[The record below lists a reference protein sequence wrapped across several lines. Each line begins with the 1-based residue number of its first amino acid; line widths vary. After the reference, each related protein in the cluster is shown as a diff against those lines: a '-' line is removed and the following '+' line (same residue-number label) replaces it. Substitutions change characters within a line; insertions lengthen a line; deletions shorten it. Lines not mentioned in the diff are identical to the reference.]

1 MAKKK
6 ADPRPLFIRACFGE
20 KTERA
25 PVWIMR
31 QAGRYLPEYRAV
43 RSQTTFL
50 GLCKTPKLAA
60 EVTLQPVDLVGVDAA
75 IIFSDILIVP
85 EAMGQTLTVEEKQ
98 GPRLFPVI
106 TSPADLKKLKKPK
119 AEKAYAFL
127 GKALQLVR
135 KQLPPEIPL
144 IGFAG
149 SPFTLMAYMV
159 EGQGTKEFEK
169 VKTLLKENPKLAH
182 ALLEKLSDAVADL
195 LNYKIKS
202 VAQAVQIFDCWGGIL
217 DEKEFVKFSLAYV
230 KKVIKK
236 LKRKNVPVIFFAK
249 GTGAYLKKIKSCG
262 ADVIGLDWNVD
273 LKWAR
278 KILGKKIAIQGNLDP
293 MTLFSTPGM
302 IRDAVEKTLSQ
313 INPHQ
318 GYIFNLGHGIL
329 PTTPPEHAKY
339 LVKCVKELSA
349 Q

>member
-1 MAKKK
+1 MKKK
-6 ADPRPLFIRACFGE
+6 TDVRPLFIRACFGE

-50 GLCKTPKLAA
+50 GLCKTPELAA
-60 EVTLQPVDLVGVDAA
+60 EVSLQPVDLVGVDAA

-106 TSPADLKKLKKPK
+106 STAADVKKLKKPK
-119 AEKAYAFL
+119 PEKAYAFL
-127 GKALQLVR
+127 GKALKLVR
-135 KQLPPEIPL
+135 KQLPDSIPL

-149 SPFTLMAYMV
+149 SPFTLMSYMV

-169 VKTLLKENPKLAH
+169 VKTLLQENPKLAH

-195 LNYKIKS
+195 LNYKIKCG
-202 VAQAVQIFDCWGGIL
+202 AQAVQIFDSWGGIL
-217 DEKEFVKFSLAYV
+217 NEKEFVKFSLAYV

-236 LKRKNVPVIFFAK
+236 LKRKKVPVIFFAK
-249 GTGAYLKKIKSCG
+249 GTGDYLKKIKSCG
-262 ADVIGLDWNVD
+262 ADVISLDWNVD

-293 MTLFSTPGM
+293 MTLFSTPSM
-302 IRDAVEKTLSQ
+302 IKDAVEKVLSQ
-313 INPHQ
+313 VNPRQ

-349 Q
+349 K

>member
-1 MAKKK
+1 MKKTK
-6 ADPRPLFIRACFGE
+6 DNRPLFIRACFGE

-43 RSQTTFL
+43 RATTTFL
-50 GLCKTPKLAA
+50 GLCKTPELAA

-98 GPRLFPVI
+98 GPRLFPI
-106 TSPADLKKLKKPK
+106 IQTAADVRKLKKPK
-119 AEKAYAFL
+119 PEKAYAFL
-127 GKALQLVR
+127 GKALKLVR
-135 KQLPPEIPL
+135 TQLDPEIPL

-149 SPFTLMAYMV
+149 SPFTLMAYMI

-169 VKTLLKENPKLAH
+169 VKALLKENPKLVH
-182 ALLEKLSDAVADL
+182 QLLEKLSNAVADL

-202 VAQAVQIFDCWGGIL
+202 GAQAVQIFDSWGGIL
-217 DEKEFVKFSLAYV
+217 NEKEFAKFSLAYV

-236 LKRKNVPVIFFAK
+236 LNRKKVPVIFFAK
-249 GTGAYLKKIKSCG
+249 GTGKYLKKIKSCG
-262 ADVIGLDWNVD
+262 ADVIGLDWNVN

-293 MTLFSTPGM
+293 MTLFSSPSM
-302 IRDAVEKTLSQ
+302 IQDAVKNILSQ
-313 INPHQ
+313 INPRQ

-339 LVKCVKELSA
+339 LVQCVKELSA
-349 Q
+349 K